1 MYVCIFKDTY
11 IFKGC
16 GVIYLK
22 FSYHLTHLLIN
33 YQSNVQYKN
42 QKGGNSGIGGKCFNF
57 ASKTL
62 HDEIMNFY
70 QHLYSYAD
78 MNENYNFFPMI

>member
-1 MYVCIFKDTY
+1 MSKDICKDTYIHIFMYVCIFKDTY

-33 YQSNVQYKN
+33 CQSNVQYKN
-42 QKGGNSGIGGKCFNF
+42 
-57 ASKTL
+57 
-62 HDEIMNFY
+62 
-70 QHLYSYAD
+70 
-78 MNENYNFFPMI
+78 